1 MGAPIERFKDSYKN
15 WRWNPFT
22 AGDMAVVKQED
33 NLIIPGGSPFIIQL
47 IEQPRKEEPTSVAVY
62 CHDDLAWFVEVATA
76 PAQGQFRVDY
86 PPEDGEGTGLIEFNN
101 LDNGKEVRIDYMAT
115 GSPALAEFLD
125 TKITYPPGSPAD
137 HQVIAVVSGA
147 SEWRYNP
154 VCYFHAENVIYNLE
168 DEDQSCLLFRFK
180 KTANQGTVILE
191 LKGAKMHQGL
201 YTELPSHLHAFGTL
215 ATGSESAHTHA
226 KGTFA
231 ADNANAH
238 THAKGS
244 LAADAVGNHGHG
256 KGTLAGTQPDHF
268 HGVTG
273 STMNTN
279 LAHTHA
285 DGTYQTDQAS
295 NHNHPNVEPGA
306 GDTGMEG
313 AHAHDVTG
321 TSGAWSIANLH
332 DHAITFN
339 SANGGNEAVTITGD
353 LANGGGHGHV
363 ISGITAEQAAHGHVI
378 SGTSAAGSAHNHSI
392 SGSTALTGDAP
403 KTYSDSLKVY
413 VNGVDKT
420 AELLALSPLA
430 AFGDGTAGHA
440 FITTGSGELD
450 MSALVA
456 ANQFHEIK
464 VTEPTAA
471 KGGKVLLHM
480 ELY

>member
-47 IEQPRKEEPTSVAVY
+47 IEQPRKNDPTSVAVY
-62 CHDDLAWFVEVATA
+62 CHDDLGWFTEVATA
-76 PAQGQFRVDY
+76 PAQGQYRVDY

-101 LDNGKEVRIDYMAT
+101 LDTGKEVRIDYMAT

-125 TKITYPPGSPAD
+125 TKVTYPPGSPAD

-147 SEWRYNP
+147 AEWRYNP
-154 VCYFHAENVIYNLE
+154 VCYFHAENVIYNVA

-180 KTANQGTVILE
+180 KTANQATIILE
-191 LKGAKMHQGL
+191 LKGTKMHQGL
-201 YTELPSHLHAFGTL
+201 YTEIPSHLHAFGTL
-215 ATGSESAHTHA
+215 ATGNESAHTHA
-226 KGTFA
+226 KGSYA

-238 THAKGS
+238 THAKGT
-244 LAADAVGNHGHG
+244 LEADAVGNHDHAS
-256 KGTLAGTQPDHF
+256 GTLAGTQGTHQHTISTYGNHQHGSGSYAVQSVSDHQ
-268 HGVTG
+268 HAGVTVDGANTQDAGGHDHNFSGTCTAAGGHDHGG
-273 STMNTN
+273 SV
-279 LAHTHA
+279 
-285 DGTYQTDQAS
+285 GFEGDQAV
-295 NHNHPNVEPGA
+295 NIT
-306 GDTGMEG
+306 GDTG
-313 AHAHDVTG
+313 
-321 TSGAWSIANLH
+321 
-332 DHAITFN
+332 
-339 SANGGNEAVTITGD
+339 
-353 LANGGGHGHV
+353 NGGGHGHS
-363 ISGITAEQAAHGHVI
+363 ISGITAEQAAHGHSI
-378 SGTSAAGSAHNHSI
+378 SGTSAVGSAHNHSI
-392 SGSTALTGDAP
+392 SGSTALAGTTP
-403 KTYSDSLKVY
+403 KTYSDSLNVY
-413 VNGVDKT
+413 INGVDKT

-471 KGGKVLLHM
+471 RGGKVLLHL
-480 ELY
+480 EIY